1 MIMMNRISKNILLI
15 VALVSLFSC
24 KKDDNSTSFYVV
36 PYAEQAPIDDEAL
49 VEFLTTH
56 YYNEE
61 QFVTPGN
68 YPNFNYDIEFF
79 IDETLAQVDANG
91 DDDFDD
97 TNQVV
102 DGYTRT
108 ALIDL
113 VETEVVIVDDVEHNL
128 YILRARDGSGVGQPK
143 FCDSTFL
150 DYKGMQLDK
159 IPFDSSVNPRWLDL
173 TSTVKGFTESVS
185 AGFYI
190 STGNTSN
197 NDGTYTFNDYGV
209 GAAFMPSGLGYYAN
223 PPLTIETYAPLI
235 FTFKVFNAVLDT
247 DHDND
252 GIPTFLE
259 DLNGDEDLF
268 NDDTDNDT
276 SPNYLDTNDDGD
288 PILTKDEVVTNT
300 YVINEGD
307 VEPVLGLNEYE
318 VKRVTNETVVPNQ
331 ITITTST
338 YIDSDND
345 GILDYL
351 DSDS

>member
-1 MIMMNRISKNILLI
+1 MIMMNRIYKNILLI
-15 VALVSLFSC
+15 IALVSLFSC
-24 KKDDNSTSFYVV
+24 KKDDNSTSFYIV

-97 TNQVV
+97 SNQVV

-113 VETEVVIVDDVEHNL
+113 VETKVITVDDVEHNL
-128 YILRARDGSGVGQPK
+128 YILKARDGSGNGQPK

-159 IPFDSSVNPRWLDL
+159 IPFDNSVNPRWLDM
-173 TSTVKGFTESVS
+173 SGTVKGFSESIS
-185 AGFYI
+185 EGFSI
-190 STGNTSN
+190 ATGNSSN
-197 NDGTYTFNDYGV
+197 GDGTYVYNDYGI
-209 GAAFMPSGLGYYAN
+209 GAAFMPSGLGYYAS
-223 PPLTIETYAPLI
+223 PPSILDYYAPLI
-235 FTFKVFNAVLDT
+235 FTFKVYNAVVGT
-247 DHDND
+247 DHDQD
-252 GIPTFLE
+252 GVPTYVE
-259 DLNGDEDLF
+259 DIDGDHDIF
-268 NDDTDNDT
+268 NDDTDNDGLQ
-276 SPNYLDTNDDGD
+276 NYADVNDDGD
-288 PILTKDEVVTNT
+288 PILTKNEVVTNT

-307 VEPVLGLNEYE
+307 AEPILGLNEYE
-318 VKRVTNETVVPNQ
+318 VKRVVNESVMPNQ